1 MQFDF
6 VRFLF
11 KKKFRRRKNSL
22 FFFIRNLLYRI
33 YFRTITKHIN
43 FNKVQLEEIL
53 ALIMFSYNYQ

>member
-22 FFFIRNLLYRI
+22 FFIRNILYRI